1 MQYFYI
7 LLAIFTTFPILTNA
21 QYEHAQ
27 NASWCGTDISDEGMQ
42 AFYQRDKSHLNLKTG
57 NYPTVY
63 IPIVYHLVGEDNGTG
78 YYELSELFRA
88 HCELQDLFNNADI
101 VFYIKDIQYVDNS
114 NYYSGGSTYPLFTNY
129 NDRDA
134 CNVFLVSQ
142 MSGVCGYSFVPS
154 TSGPGPNRGGIM
166 LAMNCMEPG
175 NTTYRHEMGHY
186 LNLPHTFYG
195 WEGENPPGPGSN
207 APNSIGGRLVERADQ
222 SNCLSSGDGFCDTP
236 PDYLSDRWTCNFAR
250 TYQDPNGISFTIDE
264 KNFMSYSNDG
274 CSSYLKDDQL
284 AEVNAA
290 PASYRSYLLN
300 DPIPSID
307 TIASMGGLLPQQ
319 NTLNLNSNEVVISWD
334 RTINADYYHLQATR
348 FSFNNPSINI
358 VTQDTFY
365 VISNPAN
372 GDTYEWRVKPVN
384 FTYVCAPFT
393 PIRTFS
399 ISTLSAEVNVNNSSC
414 IQNTDGS
421 IEIIMSQP
429 GSYDYYWSC
438 NDPFVNSGIQNVNSN
453 VISNLGPETY
463 SVIVVSN
470 SGDTLFSQ
478 VNVDAPDELIVN
490 INQVGNQLVAS
501 VSGGTPPYSY
511 IWDNGSESLTL
522 ANIESGDYTFIVI
535 DQLGCQK
542 SSMGSFNNQAT
553 GIIDQNLIGNIIL
566 APNPSQSGLVKLLVP
581 MKTAENLEISIMDV
595 SGKVMNIQNL
605 ETKQGLNTF
614 QMDLSMLSKGVYI
627 VHARSFVAVQSA
639 KLVIQ

>member
-1 MQYFYI
+1 MRYFYI
-7 LLAIFTTFPILTNA
+7 LLAILTTFPILTQA
-21 QYEHAQ
+21 QHEHAQ
-27 NASWCGTDISDEGMQ
+27 NGGWCGTEISDEGMQ
-42 AFYQRDKSHLNLKTG
+42 AFYQRDKSHLNRKTG

-195 WEGENPPGPGSN
+195 WEGENPPAIGTN

-250 TYQDPNGISFTIDE
+250 EYRDPNGVLFTIDE
-264 KNFMSYSNDG
+264 KNYMSYSNDG

-290 PASYRSYLLN
+290 PASYRPYLLN
-300 DPIPSID
+300 DPIPTID
-307 TIASMGGLLPQQ
+307 TVASMGGLLPEQ
-319 NTLNLNSNEVVISWD
+319 NTFNLNSNEVIISWN
-334 RTINADYYHLQATR
+334 RTTNADYYHL
-348 FSFNNPSINI
+348 
-358 VTQDTFY
+358 
-365 VISNPAN
+365 
-372 GDTYEWRVKPVN
+372 
-384 FTYVCAPFT
+384 
-393 PIRTFS
+393 
-399 ISTLSAEVNVNNSSC
+399 
-414 IQNTDGS
+414 
-421 IEIIMSQP
+421 
-429 GSYDYYWSC
+429 
-438 NDPFVNSGIQNVNSN
+438 
-453 VISNLGPETY
+453 
-463 SVIVVSN
+463 
-470 SGDTLFSQ
+470 
-478 VNVDAPDELIVN
+478 
-490 INQVGNQLVAS
+490 
-501 VSGGTPPYSY
+501 
-511 IWDNGSESLTL
+511 
-522 ANIESGDYTFIVI
+522 
-535 DQLGCQK
+535 
-542 SSMGSFNNQAT
+542 
-553 GIIDQNLIGNIIL
+553 
-566 APNPSQSGLVKLLVP
+566 
-581 MKTAENLEISIMDV
+581 
-595 SGKVMNIQNL
+595 
-605 ETKQGLNTF
+605 
-614 QMDLSMLSKGVYI
+614 
-627 VHARSFVAVQSA
+627 
-639 KLVIQ
+639 